1 MRQAYDYWQDQP
13 GNFFDSAS
21 LTSHSSPKEER
32 RRSHARHSHSPQR
45 ARQCWGRNPHCETPE
60 DGVFSFSKLVP
71 GAENTSTRRLGPPP
85 HDSLI
90 LSIFHC
96 AADALKADSLT
107 LESNSRK
114 RAFQRQ
120 RACCKQCQ
128 RRLQARTLRGG
139 RAKRLTRSCELFSVF
154 NVDPAGK
161 HTNIN
166 VLRARTSNCVQTL
179 FCTLLNFR
187 ELEHDFASLLGAE
200 GTVAAAHFS
209 NFCHF
214 FFFFRMSGCFTCV
227 PAGRLLV
234 VPTAKLRPAVKR
246 VHSSSLLSSCHTAF
260 TTISPPAARHLT

>member
-21 LTSHSSPKEER
+21 LTPPSSRKEEEE
-32 RRSHARHSHSPQR
+32 HARHSHSPER
-45 ARQCWGRNPHCETPE
+45 ARQRGRNLHCETPE
-60 DGVFSFSKLVP
+60 NGVFFFFKVGSWSRKRKRP
-71 GAENTSTRRLGPPP
+71 KARPPP
-85 HDSLI
+85 HDSLL

-120 RACCKQCQ
+120 RAYCKQCQ

-139 RAKRLTRSCELFSVF
+139 RAKRLTRTCELFSVF

-179 FCTLLNFR
+179 LHTFELQRTRARLCFSAGRRGHSRCCTFLQFL
-187 ELEHDFASLLGAE
+187 SL
-200 GTVAAAHFS
+200 FS
-209 NFCHF
+209 F
-214 FFFFRMSGCFTCV
+214 FFSMSGFFTCV